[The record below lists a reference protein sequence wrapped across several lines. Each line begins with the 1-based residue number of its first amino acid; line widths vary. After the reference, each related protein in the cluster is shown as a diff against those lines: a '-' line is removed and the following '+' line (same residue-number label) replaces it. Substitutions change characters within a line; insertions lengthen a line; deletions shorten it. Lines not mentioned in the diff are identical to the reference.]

1 VNRRS
6 AGWGNLRAMPDAD
19 TRLETLEFKIAHL
32 ERTAQELSDVIYRQ
46 QQQIDAILD
55 LNRQLASQLESLES
69 KSGDSSAAEI
79 PPHY

>member
-1 VNRRS
+1 
-6 AGWGNLRAMPDAD
+6 MPDAD

-69 KSGDSSAAEI
+69 KSGDSSAEEI